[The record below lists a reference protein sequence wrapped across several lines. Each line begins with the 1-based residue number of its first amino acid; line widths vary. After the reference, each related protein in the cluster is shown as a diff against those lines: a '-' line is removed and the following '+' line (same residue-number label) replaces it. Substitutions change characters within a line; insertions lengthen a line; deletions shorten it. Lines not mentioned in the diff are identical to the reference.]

1 MEHRRACPTLI
12 KARSSRR
19 AGPVVV
25 VSETMSGHD
34 WDDTLDDLAARRTT
48 AQGMGG
54 AEKLGRRHDAGR
66 LDARQRLDEL
76 LDPGS
81 FTEIGVLAGTV
92 PADALVAGVG
102 LVGGRPVAV
111 GAEDFTTLGGSIGP
125 AASRK
130 RWRLADIA
138 RRERIPLVMLLEGA
152 GHRPPQ
158 PGDPGGGGPGD
169 LQAQGR
175 LSGLVPMVCG
185 VMGSSAGHGAITAP
199 LCDFSVMTPDAAIFT
214 AGPPVVKAALGEDI
228 DKAELGGPGVA
239 ISSGVVHNVAADDH
253 SLLADIRTY
262 LSFFGS
268 SAWERP
274 PWIDTADLGPRRLD
288 DLLTVIPRDGNAAY
302 DMRLVISR
310 LVDGGSFFQVQPDFG
325 SSMICALARVG
336 GDVVGVVANQPAV
349 TAGSIDVD
357 AADKAAHF
365 IAVCDAFHLP
375 LVFLADNPGV
385 LAGRASE
392 QAGILRAGARMFA
405 AQTRATTVK
414 IHVTLRKAY
423 GFGSSVMAMNP
434 YDEQTVSLG
443 FPGATLGAMGAA
455 GAGNALRADEA
466 TRSDLR
472 AAENESSYRS
482 ANGLSFDDLIDPR
495 DLRNAV
501 LSALASSA
509 RRRQASAE
517 PVAREGI
524 TP

>member
-1 MEHRRACPTLI
+1 
-12 KARSSRR
+12 
-19 AGPVVV
+19 
-25 VSETMSGHD
+25 MSAHE
-34 WDDTLDDLAARRTT
+34 WDDTLADLEARRDAAR
-48 AQGMGG
+48 AMGG
-54 AEKLGRRHDAGR
+54 DEKLAKRRAQGR
-66 LDARQRLDEL
+66 LDARQRIDGL

-81 FTEIGVLAGTV
+81 FTEIGELAGAA
-92 PADALVAGVG
+92 PADALICGGGCIDGRQVAI
-102 LVGGRPVAV
+102 

-130 RWRLADIA
+130 RWRIADIA

-152 GHRPPQ
+152 GHRPPM

-214 AGPPVVKAALGEDI
+214 AGPPVVEAALGE
-228 DKAELGGPGVA
+228 KVTKEALGGPGVA
-239 ISSGVVHNVAADDH
+239 IASGVVHNVAADDRAA
-253 SLLADIRTY
+253 LTDIATY

-274 PWIDTADLGPRRLD
+274 PWVDTGDTDRRSLD
-288 DLLTVIPRDGNAAY
+288 GLLDIVPRDANAAY
-302 DMRLVISR
+302 DMRLAVSL
-310 LVDGGSFFQVQPDFG
+310 LVDGGGFFQVQPDFG
-325 SSMICALARVG
+325 PSIICALARVG
-336 GDVVGVVANQPAV
+336 GDAVGIVANQPAV
-349 TAGSIDVD
+349 MAGSIDAD

-365 IAVCDAFHLP
+365 ISVCDSFHLP

-385 LAGRASE
+385 LAGQASE
-392 QAGILRAGARMFA
+392 AAGILRAGARMFA
-405 AQTRATTVK
+405 AQTRATTTKV
-414 IHVTLRKAY
+414 HVTFRKAY

-434 YDEQTVSLG
+434 YDEQTISVG
-443 FPGATLGAMGAA
+443 FPGATLGAMGSA
-455 GAGNALRADEA
+455 GASNAVGADEA
-466 TRSDLR
+466 TSAELR

-495 DLRNAV
+495 ELRNTV
-501 LSALASSA
+501 LAALAVSGGRRSA
-509 RRRQASAE
+509 PAQ
-517 PVAREGI
+517 PVARFGL